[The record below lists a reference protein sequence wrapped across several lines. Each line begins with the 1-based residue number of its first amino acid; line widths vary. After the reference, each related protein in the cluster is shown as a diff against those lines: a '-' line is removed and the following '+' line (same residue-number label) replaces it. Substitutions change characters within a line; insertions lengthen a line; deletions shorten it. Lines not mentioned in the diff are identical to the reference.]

1 MALAPTQ
8 LRATAKP
15 PIGLIPPSTQTDW
28 HLTVGRTTV
37 TIDGKT
43 LNAPTVNHTVPGPML
58 RFKEG
63 ETISITVSNTLSEET
78 SIHWHGLRVPACMDG
93 VPGLSFHGI
102 APGESFTYRFPIKQN
117 GTYWYHSHSN
127 MQEAQGLIG
136 PIIIDPAT
144 PEPNPCDRDYVIMLG
159 EWTDVSPAEIVS
171 NMKMQDDYYNFRQ
184 RSTASLPAQSQHDG
198 GVIPAL
204 KSRLMWSGMN
214 MSATD
219 ISDVSGVIYT
229 YTMNAIA
236 PDTGWEGLFRAG
248 ERIRLR
254 FINSATM
261 TLFDVRIPG
270 LEMTVI
276 AADGNPVEPVPIDE
290 FRIGVAETY
299 DVIVQPHENH
309 AYTLFAQSEDRTGYA
324 LGTLTPQTGL
334 RAPIPP
340 MDPRPVR
347 TMVDMGMDMRDMDMK
362 NMPGMAMP
370 DDKMTSDKMATM
382 PSMAGMPQP
391 DSTHHTMHSMTM
403 PHMAMPGMAMEHS
416 MNMANMPGMTQHGMS
431 SMPGM
436 QPGMS
441 MGEPMGDIHKTS
453 PQHHIMPG
461 MTMPHAHHMMGG
473 MNMQAMDMSHMS
485 MADMPGTA
493 MPKTSPPPSALE
505 VDDPGPPP
513 LNVENQ
519 NVATHPIDRLG
530 DPGDGLSNTNRRVL
544 TYTNLRAL
552 TPSPDPRPP
561 SREIILHLTGNM
573 ERYIWGFNGRKFSES
588 GPIRLRLNERVRFTL
603 INDTMM
609 EHPIHLHGF
618 WSELENG
625 HGAYNPRKHTIISQ
639 PGSTMSF
646 LMTADEP
653 GMWAFHCHLLYHMDL
668 GMFRTVSVA

>member
-1 MALAPTQ
+1 MALAPTRIFAAPNAQ
-8 LRATAKP
+8 T
-15 PIGLIPPSTQTDW
+15 GQIPPAAQNNW
-28 HLTVGRTTV
+28 HLTVGRKTI

-43 LNAPTVNHTVPGPML
+43 LNAPTVNHSVPGPIL

-63 ETISITVSNTLSEET
+63 ENITLTVSNTLTEET
-78 SIHWHGLRVPACMDG
+78 SIHWHGLRVPARMDG

-102 APGESFTYRFPIKQN
+102 APGESFTYQFPLKQN

-127 MQEAQGLIG
+127 MQEAQGLVGAIV
-136 PIIIDPAT
+136 IDPAT

-171 NMKMQDDYYNFRQ
+171 NLKMQDDYYNFRQ
-184 RSTASLPAQSQHDG
+184 RSTASLPTQSQHDG
-198 GVIPAL
+198 GLIPAL

-219 ISDVSGVIYT
+219 ISDVSGIIYT

-236 PDTGWEGLFRAG
+236 PHTGWEGLFRAG

-270 LEMTVI
+270 LEMTVV

-299 DVIVQPHENH
+299 DVIVQPRENRP
-309 AYTLFAQSEDRTGYA
+309 YTLFAQSEDRTGYA
-324 LGTLTPQTGL
+324 LGTLTPRPGL
-334 RAPIPP
+334 RSAIPP

-347 TMVDMGMDMRDMDMK
+347 TMVDMGMDMNAMDMK
-362 NMPGMAMP
+362 DMPGMTMP
-370 DDKMTSDKMATM
+370 SKDMATM
-382 PSMAGMPQP
+382 PHASSDHHRMA
-391 DSTHHTMHSMTM
+391 D
-403 PHMAMPGMAMEHS
+403 MAMDHMD
-416 MNMANMPGMTQHGMS
+416 MANMPGMN
-431 SMPGM
+431 
-436 QPGMS
+436 
-441 MGEPMGDIHKTS
+441 
-453 PQHHIMPG
+453 
-461 MTMPHAHHMMGG
+461 MPHAHHMMAG
-473 MNMQAMDMSHMS
+473 MKMPGMKPGMSMAGMPMGHMNKHGMDMSHMS
-485 MADMPGTA
+485 MADMPGMST
-493 MPKTSPPPSALE
+493 PKTTPPPTTLE
-505 VDDPGPPP
+505 IDDPGPPP
-513 LNVENQ
+513 INVENQ
-519 NVATHPIDRLG
+519 NIATNPIDRLG
-530 DPGDGLSNTNRRVL
+530 DPGDGLSGTNRRVL
-544 TYTNLRAL
+544 TYKNLRAL
-552 TPSPDPRPP
+552 TPSPDTRPP

-573 ERYIWGFNGRKFSES
+573 QRYIWGFNGRKFSES
-588 GPIRLRLNERVRFTL
+588 GPIRLRLNERIRFTL

-625 HGAYNPRKHTIISQ
+625 HGTFNPRKHTIISQ
-639 PGSTMSF
+639 PGGTMSF

>member
-1 MALAPTQ
+1 MTNHLTTPPTRRGFLASISAISGLAAFAPTR
-8 LRATAKP
+8 LWATP
-15 PIGLIPPSTQTDW
+15 DTQTGQIPPTTQKNW
-28 HLTVGRTTV
+28 HLTVGRKTV

-43 LNAPTVNHTVPGPML
+43 LNAPTANNSVPGPIL

-63 ETISITVSNTLSEET
+63 ENITITVSNNLTEET
-78 SIHWHGLRVPACMDG
+78 SLHWHGLRVPARMDG

-102 APGESFTYRFPIKQN
+102 APGESFTYQFPIKQS

-136 PIIIDPAT
+136 AIVIDPAT

-171 NMKMQDDYYNFRQ
+171 NLKMQDDYYNFRQ
-184 RSTASLPAQSQHDG
+184 RSTASLPAQSKHDG
-198 GVIPAL
+198 GLVPAL

-236 PDTGWEGLFRAG
+236 PHTGWEGLFRAG

-270 LEMTVI
+270 LEMTVV

-299 DVIVQPHENH
+299 DVIVQPRENRP
-309 AYTLFAQSEDRTGYA
+309 YTLFAQSEDRTGYA
-324 LGTLTPQTGL
+324 LGTLTPRTGL
-334 RAPIPP
+334 RSAIPP

-347 TMVDMGMDMRDMDMK
+347 TMVDMGMDMNDMDMK
-362 NMPGMAMP
+362 DMPGMNMHGK
-370 DDKMTSDKMATM
+370 DMASM
-382 PSMAGMPQP
+382 PSMKPNKTGTTQP
-391 DSTHHTMHSMTM
+391 PSTHHM
-403 PHMAMPGMAMEHS
+403 MAGMAMNH
-416 MNMANMPGMTQHGMS
+416 MNMANMPGM

-436 QPGMS
+436 EMHGHTMPPMKHDMPMAGMS
-441 MGEPMGDIHKTS
+441 MNHMTMHGMDMRHMGA
-453 PQHHIMPG
+453 MPG
-461 MTMPHAHHMMGG
+461 MAMPH
-473 MNMQAMDMSHMS
+473 
-485 MADMPGTA
+485 T
-493 MPKTSPPPSALE
+493 PSTPIPLE
-505 VDDPGPPP
+505 IDDPGPPP

-519 NVATHPIDRLG
+519 NIATHPIDRLG
-530 DPGDGLSNTNRRVL
+530 DPGDGLANTNRRVL
-544 TYTNLRAL
+544 TYKDLRAT

-625 HGAYNPRKHTIISQ
+625 NDTYNPRKHTIISQ
-639 PGSTMSF
+639 PGGTMSF